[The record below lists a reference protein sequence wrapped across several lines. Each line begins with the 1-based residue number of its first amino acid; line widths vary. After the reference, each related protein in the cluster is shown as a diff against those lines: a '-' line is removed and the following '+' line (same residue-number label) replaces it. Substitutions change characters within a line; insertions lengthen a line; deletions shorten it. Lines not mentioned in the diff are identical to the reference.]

1 MRRWVAIGLL
11 AVVLAWASVS
21 SSQVVS
27 GPCPYSPR
35 PLVAF
40 AFETLSVTYTPAVS
54 FTAAT
59 YAPSGV
65 RAADVAVISVGPGF
79 SVRYRIDGT
88 APTLTVG
95 HHSAA
100 VLTPISVCGA
110 SNVSR
115 FQAILPNASN
125 DGPAV
130 VSVTYFRVQ

>member
-1 MRRWVAIGLL
+1 MRRWIAVGLL
-11 AVVLAWASVS
+11 AVLFGWASSS
-21 SSQVVS
+21 SSQVVN

-40 AFETLSVTYTPAVS
+40 GFETLSVTYTPAVA

-59 YAPSGV
+59 YAPAGV
-65 RAADVAVISVGPGF
+65 RAADMAVISVHSGF
-79 SVRYRIDGT
+79 SIRYRVDGT

-110 SNVSR
+110 GNIGR

-125 DGPAV
+125 DGPAI
-130 VSVTYFRVQ
+130 VSVSYFRVQ